1 MDNIAKYFYL
11 IFVKND
17 FRWEMILESIFD
29 SFVTSGKPSGTG
41 LGLPFCKMVM
51 QAFNGDIICQS
62 ENGKG
67 AEFILKF

>member
-1 MDNIAKYFYL
+1 
-11 IFVKND
+11 
-17 FRWEMILESIFD
+17 MILESIFD

-41 LGLPFCKMVM
+41 LGLPFCKRVM